1 MELDEELFEE
11 QTEVTLKADWRR
23 NNDLAAKL
31 KASK

>member
-1 MELDEELFEE
+1 MELDEEE